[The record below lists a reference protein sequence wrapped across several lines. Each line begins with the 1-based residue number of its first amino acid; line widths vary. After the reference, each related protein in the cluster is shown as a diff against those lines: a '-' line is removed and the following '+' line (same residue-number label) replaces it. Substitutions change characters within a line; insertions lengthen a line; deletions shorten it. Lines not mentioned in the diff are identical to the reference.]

1 MRATFRALLATVFS
15 VGLLFTAGTAP
26 ATADVVD
33 RDTAPSLRFISYN
46 ICGAS
51 KTCETRDDAGKAEW
65 RNAIVHAIDYWDTDL
80 VMLQEVC
87 YGQWLTLRDHLA
99 SRSGVKYDTT
109 WGAALSSVPGC
120 KRWDPTPETD
130 EPGELRFGL
139 AVFAKGGPGTI
150 DLSSKSVTFLAE
162 PVQAEDRILLCA
174 KATVDAR
181 TVRACNTHIDFNA
194 PNTKAQTAEVAR
206 ITRDFA
212 NAGNPVVLA
221 GDFNQLPKHP
231 DMNPLYN
238 HGADVDGNPAT
249 GVFQEVDENDKSQ
262 FTKPDP
268 VAEPDTV
275 PASGCEQ
282 SWDRCRS
289 GEPTASKECSD
300 HTTGKAKIDYIF
312 LSYYWFTSVRGD
324 AMECTDKVADHH
336 LLRGAAAW
344 EN

>member
-1 MRATFRALLATVFS
+1 MRAILRALLAAVFS

-33 RDTAPSLRFISYN
+33 RDTAPTLRFLSYN

-51 KTCETRDDAGKAEW
+51 LTCKTRNDAEKVEW

-80 VMLQEVC
+80 VMFQEVC
-87 YGQWLTLRDHLA
+87 YGQWLMLRDHLA
-99 SRSGVKYDTT
+99 NRTGVKYDTT
-109 WGAALSSVPGC
+109 WGASLPSYSGC
-120 KRWDPTPETD
+120 KRWDPTPATN

-139 AVFAKGGPGTI
+139 AIFAKGGPGTI
-150 DLSSKSVTFLAE
+150 DLDTRSVDFLPE
-162 PVQAEDRILLCA
+162 PLQAEDRILLCA

-194 PNTKAQTAEVAR
+194 QNTTAQTAAVAS
-206 ITRDFA
+206 ITRGFA
-212 NAGNPVVLA
+212 NAGDPVVLA
-221 GDFNQLPKHP
+221 GDFNQRPQHA

-238 HGADVDGNPAT
+238 HGADTEGKPST
-249 GVFQEVDENDKSQ
+249 GVLQEVDENDKSQ
-262 FTKPDP
+262 F
-268 VAEPDTV
+268 
-275 PASGCEQ
+275 ASGGCDL
-282 SWDRCRS
+282 SADRCRS
-289 GEPTASKECSD
+289 GEPTASGECSD
-300 HTTGKAKIDYIF
+300 ATKSTAKIDYIF
-312 LSYYWFTSVRGD
+312 LSYYWFTTVRGD